1 MTRAL
6 RRTWNRLLG
15 SLFRRNRDAD
25 LAEELDS
32 HIQLLAEEGI
42 RRGLPPD
49 EADRRAK
56 LQCGSAR
63 RLSVSA
69 LPCPRR

>member
-1 MTRAL
+1 MIRGL
-6 RRTWNRLLG
+6 RRAWNRLLG
-15 SLFRRNRDAD
+15 SFFGRRSEGD
-25 LAEELDS
+25 LDEELDS
-32 HIQLLAEEGI
+32 HIRLLTEEGI

-49 EADRRAK
+49 EAYRRAK